1 MNGFSGLF
9 TGDARLM
16 IDIYRDIWP
25 SYTFNEIDFYSTK
38 YVRYDLERL
47 RTRTRTSFGGIMDVT
62 VESLLARVYVSRVS
76 MILGCG
82 G

>member
-1 MNGFSGLF
+1 
-9 TGDARLM
+9 M

-62 VESLLARVYVSRVS
+62 VESLLSLERVYVSRVS
-76 MILGCG
+76 CVHDIGMWGMRDDHLHR
-82 G
+82 